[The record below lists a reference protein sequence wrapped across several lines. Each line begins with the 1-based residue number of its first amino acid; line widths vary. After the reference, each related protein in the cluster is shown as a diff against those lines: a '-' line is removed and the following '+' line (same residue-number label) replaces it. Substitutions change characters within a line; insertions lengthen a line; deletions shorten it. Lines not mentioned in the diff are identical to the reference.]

1 MLPAFLL
8 ALREGVEIVLIISIV
23 LGTLRKINR
32 GVYNHVV
39 WVGVIGAVISSA
51 LVAII
56 LLGMGASLSGKSE
69 QIFEGFTMLLAA
81 LLLTWMIF
89 WMQTQAR
96 SISTDLEVGVRHSV
110 FRTNR
115 WALFFL
121 AFIAVLREGTEL
133 AIFFTATAL
142 ATNPSSALIGTA
154 LGLVGAVA
162 IGFAI
167 FSASIR
173 LDIRM
178 FFQFTG
184 ALLVLFAAGLIGHG
198 VHELNEAGILPAI
211 VEHVWDLSPLLDDQ
225 STLGTMLKV
234 MFGYN
239 ANPSLMEM
247 LAYFLYLGGVIYL
260 LWRNKS
266 SSLIS
271 QNT

>member
-1 MLPAFLL
+1 
-8 ALREGVEIVLIISIV
+8 
-23 LGTLRKINR
+23 
-32 GVYNHVV
+32 
-39 WVGVIGAVISSA
+39 
-51 LVAII
+51 
-56 LLGMGASLSGKSE
+56 
-69 QIFEGFTMLLAA
+69 
-81 LLLTWMIF
+81 
-89 WMQTQAR
+89 
-96 SISTDLEVGVRHSV
+96 
-110 FRTNR
+110 
-115 WALFFL
+115 
-121 AFIAVLREGTEL
+121 
-133 AIFFTATAL
+133 
-142 ATNPSSALIGTA
+142 
-154 LGLVGAVA
+154 
-162 IGFAI
+162 
-167 FSASIR
+167 
-173 LDIRM
+173 M